1 MILRDRRAG
10 GKAGRRAL
18 ARVTPLLPAGDL
30 VLVAHGHP
38 LRALTVRWLR
48 LHPDG
53 GRPFRPATGTLS
65 TRGMERSQPVILSP

>member
-1 MILRDRRAG
+1 MGWQAAGSCRQLHTSQGPNSQHSRRA
-10 GKAGRRAL
+10 
-18 ARVTPLLPAGDL
+18 DL

-65 TRGMERSQPVILSP
+65 TRGVERSQPVILSP

>member
-1 MILRDRRAG
+1 MGWQAAGSCRQLHTSQGPNSRHSRRA
-10 GKAGRRAL
+10 
-18 ARVTPLLPAGDL
+18 DL

-65 TRGMERSQPVILSP
+65 TRGVERSQPVILSP

>member
-1 MILRDRRAG
+1 
-10 GKAGRRAL
+10 
-18 ARVTPLLPAGDL
+18 

-65 TRGMERSQPVILSP
+65 TRGVERSQPVILSP

>member
-1 MILRDRRAG
+1 
-10 GKAGRRAL
+10 
-18 ARVTPLLPAGDL
+18 VTPLLPAGDL

-65 TRGMERSQPVILSP
+65 TRGVERSQPVILSP